1 MNILD
6 IFSNKA
12 TNDHPCWLPF
22 RGLVEQSLSCFI
34 RTELYNKTYYFL
46 ATYRDHIYD
55 ILGK

>member
-12 TNDHPCWLPF
+12 TNDHPCWLLF
-22 RGLVEQSLSCFI
+22 GLAEQSLSCFI
-34 RTELYNKTYYFL
+34 RMELNNKTYYFL